1 MNPSIFISYSSKNS
15 DIADY
20 IDEVFRTKGIKL
32 TRDIRDVEFKK
43 SFKEFMKKIR
53 KTDFAILVISDHF
66 LKSRYCMYEVI
77 EFLKEENFK
86 EKVLPVVLND
96 VALDP
101 LGKTGYI
108 KFWKEE
114 YNKLKGEADDL
125 APEERGIPDQD
136 LKHYKTISMHIG
148 EFLDTISDMKYE
160 PYEKLKA
167 TGFKVFFDEIK
178 KKARYITPPQ
188 VKILAITASPENS
201 PIFYEKEQDVLI
213 DSVDKFDKDKLF
225 LDIPDPVDSTLAEIK
240 KYLETGRHD
249 ILQITAHGTINEDGE
264 GILLFENAR
273 GNEVHVTGRE
283 LAETIKKENA
293 EDEGL
298 RVVIISSCH
307 SARPE
312 EHYLTV
318 AKTLHEAGI
327 PAVIGMRTTI
337 THFAAIEF
345 NTGFYN
351 ALMKGKGIKD
361 AFDAGIKSIEK
372 FEEKKRLENPDLVFQ
387 SEIDIPVLVTDN
399 DDLSIAD
406 FSDYKIKLPE
416 RPKSHT
422 FKTNY
427 MERGFIGRRKIIREV
442 FRKVREGKP
451 AISLKGPGGI
461 GKSTLTSRVMA
472 DLLREGYDFIEFQ
485 GRIEPS
491 GIIEGLV
498 KKAAGSDEKYK
509 NLEGIINNAG
519 ELGDKARALVGNYL
533 SKEKIVMILDNFE
546 DNQDQEK
553 KDYINPEM
561 RPFLKT
567 LKHCLQNRES
577 FIFFTTRY
585 ELPGVVTD
593 PINVPEFTPSE
604 ISKRFYYGEALSR
617 LDEKSAEIVEYTV
630 AKNPRAID
638 ILNIL
643 LKKRFKTGKITQ
655 DKIKIYTEKLKEHL
669 RKGKHPEEIDFS
681 PFILGDLL
689 DLLSPEQLNFL
700 KASAIYRKPVKEE
713 AFQKQNI
720 HVNDEIVEQ
729 LENLSLIETVQ
740 TENASFIYMHR
751 LTSAFL
757 EEFYEIEEKKNFH
770 ANAAR
775 YFKNIKG
782 ENNQGYLEDFIEA
795 EYHYK
800 QAGLYNEAF
809 EIMDSVQDYLLT
821 HGYTFE
827 ALKMVEEFFDYS
839 LTDQNRAYLLHS
851 CGILLQSLG
860 RYEDAL
866 KKYLESLEI
875 KKRIGDVAGEAKS
888 LHQVGRIYENKGD
901 YDQAL
906 EKYLQSLEIA
916 KRIGDVAGEAKSL
929 HQVGNIYLLKGDYD
943 QALEKYLES
952 LEIAKRI
959 GDVAGEAGSLHQVGM
974 IYENKG
980 DYDQALEKYL
990 QSLEIKKRIG
1000 DVSGEAISLHQV
1012 GMIYQYKGDYDQ
1024 ALEKYLQSLEIKK
1037 RIGDVAQEAKS
1048 LHQVG
1053 NIYLLKGDYDQALKK
1068 YLQSLEIKKRIGD
1081 VSGEAKSLHQVG
1093 IIYQYKGDYDQ
1104 ALKKYLESLEIAKR
1118 IGNVADEAKSLH
1130 QVGNIYLL
1138 KGDYDQALEKYLES
1152 LEIAIRIGDINGMA
1166 LTFGQLGLLSKT
1178 LEKYPE
1184 ALNYFIEAFKIFHK
1198 IGSPA
1203 AKQALND
1210 IKKMA
1215 ELIPGEEF
1223 EAIHRE
1229 KGIPPEELLQ
1239 DNEAP
1244 SREEMMRQLIELY
1257 ISLGE
1262 EKFVEMLKQNGAP
1275 REQIDQFL
1283 PAIREVAEKGK
1294 KSE

>member
-1 MNPSIFISYSSKNS
+1 MKPSIFISYSSKNS

-20 IDEVFRTKGIKL
+20 IDEVFSKKGIEL

-101 LGKTGYI
+101 LGKAGYL
-108 KFWKEE
+108 KYWKDEFE
-114 YNKLKGEADDL
+114 KLNNLVDEFDNVEKISPA
-125 APEERGIPDQD
+125 QD
-136 LKHYKTISMHIG
+136 LKHYRNISMHIG

-167 TGFKVFFDEIK
+167 TDFKAFFDEIK
-178 KKARYITPPQ
+178 KKARYINPPQ

-213 DSVDKFDKDKLF
+213 DSVGKFDKDKLF

-283 LAETIKKENA
+283 LAETIKKKNA
-293 EDEGL
+293 EDEGP
-298 RVVIISSCH
+298 RVIILSSCH

-312 EHYLTV
+312 EHYLSV

-327 PAVIGMRTTI
+327 PAVIGMKTKI
-337 THFAAIEF
+337 SHDAAIVF
-345 NTGFYN
+345 NLGFYS
-351 ALMKGKGIKD
+351 AIIEGKGIQD
-361 AFDAGIKSIEK
+361 SFAAGKALVEK

-406 FSDYKIKLPE
+406 FSDYKIELPE

-427 MERGFIGRRKIIREV
+427 MERGFLGRRNIIREV
-442 FRKVREGKP
+442 FRKIREGNP

-485 GRIEPS
+485 GSIEPS

-498 KKAAGSDEKYK
+498 KKAAGSGEKYK

-519 ELGDKARALVGNYL
+519 EPGDKVRALVENYL
-533 SKEKIVMILDNFE
+533 SKEKIVIIFDNFE

-553 KDYINPEM
+553 KDYINKEM
-561 RPFLKT
+561 CPFLKT

-655 DKIKIYTEKLKEHL
+655 DKIKIYTKKLKEYL

-681 PFILGDLL
+681 PFILEDLL
-689 DLLSPEQLNFL
+689 DLLSREQLKFL
-700 KASAIYRKPVKEE
+700 KAAAIYRKPVEE
-713 AFQKQNI
+713 TAFEKQNI
-720 HVNDEIVEQ
+720 LVNDEIFEQ

-740 TENASFIYMHR
+740 TENTLFIYVHR
-751 LTSAFL
+751 LTSTFL
-757 EEFYEIEEKKNFH
+757 ENVYNTEEKKNFH

-775 YFKNIKG
+775 YFKNIKR
-782 ENNQGYLEDFIEA
+782 ENNQGYLEYFIES

-809 EIMDSVQDYLLT
+809 EIMYSVQDYLLT
-821 HGYTFE
+821 HGYTSE
-827 ALKMVEEFFDYS
+827 AKKMVEEFFDYS
-839 LTDQNRAYLLHS
+839 LTYQNRAYLLHS
-851 CGILLQSLG
+851 YGILLQSLG

-875 KKRIGDVAGEAKS
+875 KKQIGDVAGEAKS
-888 LHQVGRIYENKGD
+888 LHQVGRIYE
-901 YDQAL
+901 Y
-906 EKYLQSLEIA
+906 
-916 KRIGDVAGEAKSL
+916 
-929 HQVGNIYLLKGDYD
+929 KGDYD

-959 GDVAGEAGSLHQVGM
+959 GDVAGEAASLHQVGM

-980 DYDQALEKYL
+980 DYDQAL
-990 QSLEIKKRIG
+990 KKTPRI
-1000 DVSGEAISLHQV
+1000 A
-1012 GMIYQYKGDYDQ
+1012 
-1024 ALEKYLQSLEIKK
+1024 
-1037 RIGDVAQEAKS
+1037 
-1048 LHQVG
+1048 G
-1053 NIYLLKGDYDQALKK
+1053 NIQT
-1068 YLQSLEIKKRIGD
+1068 
-1081 VSGEAKSLHQVG
+1081 
-1093 IIYQYKGDYDQ
+1093 
-1104 ALKKYLESLEIAKR
+1104 
-1118 IGNVADEAKSLH
+1118 NW
-1130 QVGNIYLL
+1130 
-1138 KGDYDQALEKYLES
+1138 
-1152 LEIAIRIGDINGMA
+1152 
-1166 LTFGQLGLLSKT
+1166 
-1178 LEKYPE
+1178 
-1184 ALNYFIEAFKIFHK
+1184 
-1198 IGSPA
+1198 
-1203 AKQALND
+1203 
-1210 IKKMA
+1210 
-1215 ELIPGEEF
+1215 
-1223 EAIHRE
+1223 
-1229 KGIPPEELLQ
+1229 
-1239 DNEAP
+1239 
-1244 SREEMMRQLIELY
+1244 
-1257 ISLGE
+1257 
-1262 EKFVEMLKQNGAP
+1262 
-1275 REQIDQFL
+1275 
-1283 PAIREVAEKGK
+1283 
-1294 KSE
+1294 